1 MPNSRAPLNIQRRR
15 RFSLTRHKRSLW
27 ALPAFGLLLIVALW
41 VATTLQLEATER
53 GLVTRIARDT
63 DGFAA
68 SFEQYTRRTIEQA
81 DQMALLVKYEYEQ
94 HGELQLAQLIKA
106 GIVKGDGI
114 VLVSIIGVNGE
125 VIASSRRLRLLN
137 LSDRDYFR
145 RHAAHDTGA
154 LDISEPVVGRSS
166 GIPLIQ
172 LSRRLNHRDGSFA
185 GIVLLSVT
193 PDYFTGFYAET
204 DLGAQGSLSFVG
216 TDGTFR
222 AGRTGSEST
231 SVDDGIGE
239 SLVAH
244 AMDSQSG
251 VFESTSAADGIRRII
266 AFRRLAGYPFIV
278 AVGQSRD
285 EALGGFA
292 KSRIKYLI
300 IAVTFTVLI
309 LVFFSI
315 VTVLAWRLQRN
326 RGELKLQRR
335 FLQTLVDNLPS
346 GIAVRS
352 MRPDSRGR
360 CVLWNEANEAMFGVK
375 ADVAV
380 GKRFDEFMVPEAAER
395 VDALDRKL
403 LESPMVQETVE
414 VVDIEG
420 RGQRIFQFIRA
431 PIFGAD
437 DVVDYIMSSA
447 SDITAERARTDELRL
462 ASKVFETT
470 ADGIMLSDSNDRVIM
485 INAAFSK
492 LTGFG
497 AAEVLGQTVS
507 ESPFRAT
514 DPLAYVARMEQLLR
528 DGVVTGEVSRFA
540 KDGTSLSLWLT
551 ATCVRDADGRIV
563 NYVRVFSDISLL
575 KATQQKLEHL
585 ASFDPLTGLPN
596 RRLLQDRL
604 CQALLRAERNA
615 TSMALMFIDLDGFKE
630 VNDTL
635 GHDVGDLLLCE
646 VAARLQKCIRASD
659 TIGRFGGD
667 EFAIVVEEASSPRDL
682 VMVGER
688 IVAALAAPFHLN
700 DRQVRTGASIGI
712 ALYPPDGTDATT
724 LLKNADVAMYKAKRS
739 GRNRFEF
746 FNQPDKLL
754 ALAE

>member
-1 MPNSRAPLNIQRRR
+1 LNTGRRR

-41 VATTLQLEATER
+41 VATVLQLQATER
-53 GLVTRIARDT
+53 GLVARIARDT

-94 HGELQLAQLIKA
+94 HGELQLQPLIKA
-106 GIVKGDGI
+106 GVVNGDGI
-114 VLVSIIGVNGE
+114 VLVSIIGANGE

-145 RHAAHDTGA
+145 RQAAHDTGA

-166 GIPLIQ
+166 GLPLIQ

-193 PDYFTGFYAET
+193 PDYFTGFYAEI
-204 DLGAQGSLSFVG
+204 DLGAQGSLNFVG
-216 TDGTFR
+216 VDGIFR

-244 AMDSQSG
+244 ARDSQSG
-251 VFESTSAADGIRRII
+251 VFESTSTADGIRRII
-266 AFRRLAGYPFIV
+266 AFRKLAGYPFIV

-285 EALGGFA
+285 EALAGFA
-292 KSRIKYLI
+292 ASRTKYLI
-300 IAVTFTVLI
+300 IAATFTVLI

-315 VTVLAWRLQRN
+315 VSVLAWRLQRN
-326 RGELKLQRR
+326 RKELKLQRR
-335 FLQTLVDNLPS
+335 FLQTLVDNLPA

-360 CVLWNEANEAMFGVK
+360 CVLWNEANEALFGVK
-375 ADVAV
+375 ADAAV
-380 GKRFDEFMVPEAAER
+380 GKRFDEFMIPSAVER
-395 VDALDRKL
+395 INELDRKL

-414 VVDIEG
+414 TVDIEG
-420 RGQRIFQFIRA
+420 RGRRIFQFIRA

-470 ADGIMLSDSNDRVIM
+470 ADGIMLSDGNDRVIM
-485 INAAFSK
+485 INPAFSK

-497 AAEVLGQTVS
+497 AAEMLGQTVS
-507 ESPFRAT
+507 ESPFRAI
-514 DPLAYVARMEQLLR
+514 DPLAYAARIEQLLR

-540 KDGTSLSLWLT
+540 KDGAALSLWLT
-551 ATCVRDADGRIV
+551 ATCVRDADGRVV

-575 KATQQKLEHL
+575 KATQQQLEHL

-604 CQALLRAERNA
+604 CRALLRAARNA

-646 VAARLQKCIRASD
+646 VAARLQQCIRASD

-682 VMVGER
+682 VMVGQR
-688 IVAALAAPFHLN
+688 IVAALAAPFDLN
-700 DRQVRTGASIGI
+700 GHRVRTSASIGI

-746 FNQPDKLL
+746 FNMPDESLEL
-754 ALAE
+754 AG